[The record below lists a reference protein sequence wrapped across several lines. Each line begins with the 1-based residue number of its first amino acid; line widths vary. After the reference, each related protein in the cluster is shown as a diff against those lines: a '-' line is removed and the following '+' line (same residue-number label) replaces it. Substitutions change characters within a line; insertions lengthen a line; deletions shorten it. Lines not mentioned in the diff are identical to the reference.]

1 MTDRIKLE
9 SILSELLEIDEK
21 ELKEKL
27 KPFKDKLIEVLSE
40 YKTFVIPGVGE
51 IYPVLLEP
59 GVFLDTHLNKEK
71 KVGYRI
77 SPRIKLQAR
86 FKNSVKQ
93 QRLKNFN
100 FY

>member
-9 SILSELLEIDEK
+9 AVLSELLEMDEK

-27 KPFKDKLIEVLSE
+27 KPLKDKLVHILSE
-40 YKTFVIPGVGE
+40 NKTFVIPGVGE

-59 GVFLDTHLNKEK
+59 GVYLDTHQNKEK
-71 KVGYRI
+71 TVGYRI
-77 SPRIKLQAR
+77 SPRAKLQAR

-93 QRLKNFN
+93 LRLKNLN

>member
-1 MTDRIKLE
+1 MTDRVKLE
-9 SILSELLEIDEK
+9 ALIAELLDLDEK
-21 ELKEKL
+21 EVKEKL
-27 KPFKDKLIEVLSE
+27 KPLKDKLIEVLSE

>member
-1 MTDRIKLE
+1 MTDRVKLE
-9 SILSELLEIDEK
+9 ALVAELLELDEK
-21 ELKEKL
+21 EVKEKL
-27 KPFKDKLIEVLSE
+27 KPLKDKLVLLLSE
-40 YKTFVIPGVGE
+40 YKTFVIPGVAE
-51 IYPVLLEP
+51 IHPVLLEP
-59 GVFLDTHLNKEK
+59 GVFLDTHENKEK